1 MTTPAEQYRA
11 LVNKLESIQEAP
23 ITPEFELAP
32 KLGKGLRNIGI
43 GEKRPRTAVLN
54 ADGVTVTTDDNRKM
68 AIQVMPDSAG
78 LHGDPLTI
86 TSADPAKASLP
97 PVTGAFNYRYGVF
110 VSQSD
115 FEKLKT
121 FK

>member
-1 MTTPAEQYRA
+1 MTTPTPAEQYRA

-23 ITPEFELAP
+23 VTPEFEPFGKLAKIVP
-32 KLGKGLRNIGI
+32 AGG
-43 GEKRPRTAVLN
+43 KRPKTAVLN
-54 ADGVTVTTDDNRKM
+54 ADGVTVTTDDKRKM
-68 AIQVMPDSAG
+68 AIQVMPDSYEQS
-78 LHGDPLTI
+78 GDPLTI

-97 PVTGAFNYRYGVF
+97 PVTGTFNYRYGVF
-110 VSQSD
+110 VSQSE